1 MHPLPVPKAFDV
13 GILTLVGELPTT
25 INGQLKWLL
34 YRCRLAPL
42 NGLIAKAVPVA
53 VAGGRSRT
61 SIYEGSTVVNHAYLE
76 MRYSVSDRAAKADPR
91 TIAEYH
97 PRVNGTLHGCCCVPL
112 HTVPTDWRQCLVR
125 PLNNWYMSIGLK
137 AAEGE
142 KPITPWYDPHCFSQ
156 DRKGDTKGYKSSTK
170 TMLTPLPLLVPLFR
184 VMVSSAFMPM
194 PRQAS
199 LSPPPIDIQPPMHI
213 PPPLIGPETIKIPTL
228 PQVDD
233 RRSDNGSNNDI
244 LSLTDEDIISLCH
257 SIVNEDSRAN
267 DQDINMN
274 DNSDGNE
281 EIKPDITNQED
292 EAKDDDSLQTVA
304 SNLTISSAR
313 ISEVSASSLTPQIPA
328 SISLEVHRLPS
339 MEVIA
344 SEVNNQDPS
353 DTVDERIDIS
363 DFVRDTEIQE
373 VSSTSDSDQDP
384 AHHQHVGSNNQV
396 VPRQGHD
403 QAPSSSHED
412 IDSHPSPLPA
422 SLPTS
427 DVQVEVI
434 DVTSSPAAS
443 SATLPTITHTSP
455 LLLTAPSTILPSDV
469 SPPPPQ
475 HHLKTFCRT

>member
-1 MHPLPVPKAFDV
+1 
-13 GILTLVGELPTT
+13 
-25 INGQLKWLL
+25 
-34 YRCRLAPL
+34 
-42 NGLIAKAVPVA
+42 
-53 VAGGRSRT
+53 
-61 SIYEGSTVVNHAYLE
+61 
-76 MRYSVSDRAAKADPR
+76 
-91 TIAEYH
+91 
-97 PRVNGTLHGCCCVPL
+97 
-112 HTVPTDWRQCLVR
+112 
-125 PLNNWYMSIGLK
+125 
-137 AAEGE
+137 
-142 KPITPWYDPHCFSQ
+142 
-156 DRKGDTKGYKSSTK
+156 
-170 TMLTPLPLLVPLFR
+170 
-184 VMVSSAFMPM
+184 
-194 PRQAS
+194 
-199 LSPPPIDIQPPMHI
+199 MHI

-339 MEVIA
+339 MEVIGVSSDSRSDTSDESVLPPSSSSSASEKSDTASPMLLSSA

-373 VSSTSDSDQDP
+373 VSSTSDSDQDVQDMSDEQANRSSCLYSQP
-384 AHHQHVGSNNQV
+384 IINIVGSNNQV
-396 VPRQGHD
+396 VLVQGHD
-403 QAPSSSHED
+403 QAVTLMSTNNQVEVNMTSTTSVSLNEPSSSHED

-475 HHLKTFCRT
+475 PPSSKPFAEHEVVQRRTSGQEGDNVMATNEGGLSNQVNLDFANTEEIPALLRNWNANKKRKFKPKPCSNSPAKRQRRSGPDSF